1 MKAIRYSS
9 AMTMILF
16 AAMTTLILLTSTG
29 CQGVRGGTPVQNEA
43 MQSLE
48 PGMPY
53 QELVAELGPPLML
66 IDGERVVAYPWHTN
80 LGYNTTVNSW
90 RAFWRAF
97 INPALNTEADYDVRE
112 LHPVHRALCLRFDE
126 QKRLKQWKYLETPTP
141 EALQQEM
148 KAWASGDLPITT
160 APMTTA
166 QAQSR

>member
-1 MKAIRYSS
+1 MKAIRFSN
-9 AMTMILF
+9 AITMLLF
-16 AAMTTLILLTSTG
+16 AALSTLTLLTLTG
-29 CQGVRGGTPVQNEA
+29 CQSLRSGTSIQNEA

-53 QELVAELGPPLML
+53 QEVVAELGPPLTF
-66 IDGERVVAYPWHTN
+66 IDGERAIAYPWHTSRRFV
-80 LGYNTTVNSW
+80 TTYQPSFFELMP
-90 RAFWRAF
+90 FWKS
-97 INPALNTEADYDVRE
+97 DDHYDIRVVE
-112 LHPVHRALCLRFDE
+112 SVDQVLCLRFDE